1 MNSFSGRYST
11 ESTRII
17 DLTDDEE
24 MPSFAVAK
32 RKKNLDEHVKVID
45 RSEFDMSLKK

>member
-1 MNSFSGRYST
+1 MKSFSGRYST
-11 ESTRII
+11 ESTRIF

-24 MPSFAVAK
+24 KPSLAVDK
-32 RKKNLDEHVKVID
+32 RKTNLDEHVKVID